1 MCFPSPRESKLKA
14 GYDAFVLVGVSCFGR
29 LLLCRYADRWRCLV
43 YEEEKPLDPWNE
55 IALRNV
61 RMAIK
66 RGRKMGKVDGV
77 MVSIEKIIEYQ
88 ISSGIG

>member
-1 MCFPSPRESKLKA
+1 M
-14 GYDAFVLVGVSCFGR
+14 
-29 LLLCRYADRWRCLV
+29 